1 MNNES
6 VLDRADFL
14 ERNKAELAQ
23 LMRKSDLAEPV
34 GVVADVRTFH
44 GRQFAIAVGMTTD
57 VIDQDIARL
66 RGEQKIPTVMSVITW
81 KAAEA
86 IMPHTSPTASRN
98 LAAAKAICEAKGG
111 KLLIAIMGEGNRY
124 EILNLNDDGS

>member
-14 ERNKAELAQ
+14 ERNRAELSQ
-23 LMRKSDLAEPV
+23 LMRESDLAEPV

-44 GRQFAIAVGMTTD
+44 GRQFALAMGMTED
-57 VIDQDIARL
+57 VIDRDAARFL
-66 RGEQKIPTVMSVITW
+66 DNHLIPTISAVITW

-86 IMPHTSPTASRN
+86 MMPHTSPTASRT
-98 LAAAKAICEAKGG
+98 LAAAKSVCKAHRAS
-111 KLLIAIMGEGNRY
+111 LMIAISGEGNCY
-124 EILNLNDDGS
+124 EVVTLPPA

>member
-1 MNNES
+1 MNNEA

-98 LAAAKAICEAKGG
+98 LAAAKGICEAHRAS
-111 KLLIAIMGEGNRY
+111 LMIAIMGEGNRY
-124 EILNLNDDGS
+124 EVVQLPVA